1 MNTEYPLTQ
10 LQKKEYCTM
19 KKICIEN
26 EYSYVFSAHK
36 SPVAIVEPGEMVEVY
51 TIDTYGGRA
60 VEESDWPA
68 NLTKIPR
75 PGSNPLTGPIYIN
88 GVKPGDALAVHIHKI
103 EPTTNYGMSHVAST
117 GTLSPSPF
125 TNMIT
130 PGYEHHM
137 YKYLLD
143 GDRVYCPTRPH
154 LSFDADPF
162 LGCMA
167 TAPILEDIYAVKMF
181 EFGGNMDVPDV
192 KAGNT
197 VYFPVAV
204 EGAYFYTGD
213 AHAKQGHGEV
223 CGVAVEIAA
232 KVTLSFEIVK
242 NMNIKHPRIES
253 PTHYMAV
260 GIMRPLEDAGRMA
273 LTELIEWMAEKG
285 WDKVDAYQM
294 LSQVV
299 EMHPGNLVSAYYS
312 MVAMIEKRYADYFI
326 NHPD

>member
-1 MNTEYPLTQ
+1 M
-10 LQKKEYCTM
+10 KEIRMETG
-19 KKICIEN
+19 
-26 EYSYVFSAHK
+26 YSYVVSGHRT
-36 SPVAIVEPGEMVEVY
+36 PVATVEPGEMVEVY

-68 NLTKIPR
+68 NQIKYPR
-75 PGSNPLTGPIYIN
+75 PGNNPLTGPIYVS
-88 GVKPGDALAVHIHKI
+88 GAKPGDALAVHIHKI
-103 EPTTNYGMSHVAST
+103 EPTTDHGMGHVGACGSLNPT
-117 GTLSPSPF
+117 KFTKMISPTF
-125 TNMIT
+125 
-130 PGYEHHM
+130 EQKM

-154 LSFDADPF
+154 LSFDAAPF

-167 TAPILEDIYAVKMF
+167 TAPELEEVYAVKLF
-181 EFGGNMDVPDV
+181 ELGGNMDVPEV

-197 VYFPVAV
+197 VYFPVMV

-213 AHAKQGHGEV
+213 AHARQGHGEV
-223 CGVAVEIAA
+223 CGTAVEISA
-232 KVTLSFEIVK
+232 KVTLSFELVK
-242 NMNIKHPRIES
+242 GMNIQSPRIES

-285 WDKVDAYQM
+285 WDKTDAYQM

-299 EMHPGNLVSAYYS
+299 EMHPGSIVSNFYS

-326 NHPD
+326 DHPGEESNT